1 MASFR
6 YFWKWLGPM
15 SVLTLAWSACTIAYA
30 ASIGDAEVKQCVRD
44 ILQQER
50 STCLNIV
57 SLGSVTKIDGR
68 EVSKEAFIIADVE
81 LQVLQRIAAKS
92 SAAAQ
97 CTGTGWL
104 VDPPKNPYPS
114 NSGQWFMFQ
123 SQADMAGGY
132 LEAGQ
137 GLRIRKNFRFELW
150 DSGWRCAEKSMA
162 PVDTGWLIKLE
173 SPRSPG
179 PPNCTGNTFPCGNG
193 CFNPSSG
200 QACSGNR
207 IILVP

>member
-1 MASFR
+1 MSHLR
-6 YFWKWLGPM
+6 CYWKWVGSL
-15 SVLTLAWSACTIAYA
+15 SVLAMSICAVASAAP
-30 ASIGDAEVKQCVRD
+30 IGETEVTQCVND
-44 ILQQER
+44 ILQR
-50 STCLNIV
+50 ARASCLNYV
-57 SLGSVTKIDGR
+57 SLRSVTKIDGR
-68 EVSKEAFIIADVE
+68 EDSKEAFIIADVE
-81 LQVLQRIAAKS
+81 FQVKQRIAAKS
-92 SAAAQ
+92 PAAAQ

-132 LEAGQ
+132 LEVGQ